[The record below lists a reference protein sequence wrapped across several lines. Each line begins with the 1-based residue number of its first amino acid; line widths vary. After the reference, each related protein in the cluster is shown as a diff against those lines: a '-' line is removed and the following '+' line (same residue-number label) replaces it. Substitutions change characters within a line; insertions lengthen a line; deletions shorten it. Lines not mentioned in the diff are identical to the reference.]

1 MFWFEIAYL
10 NLDRY
15 LVLNTVKQGYFDCL
29 IDFRSFSKISVFKLT
44 MGYSRKNPKRG
55 VWEYGIS
62 RGIKEILW
70 NFWGLIKNE
79 VEFPRETKKNSPIPA
94 FLYQVRRTFRFFSVA
109 SSNLVLGYKWLLVVN
124 LHETMTGR
132 SKWHH
137 SLGFVLSNK
146 DERGIGQLFMRN
158 LNREI

>member
-70 NFWGLIKNE
+70 NFWGLIKNY
-79 VEFPRETKKNSPIPA
+79 R
-94 FLYQVRRTFRFFSVA
+94 FRFFSVA